1 MRHFNDNSIEI
12 GYVNI
17 LESTQ
22 WKVFGIALT
31 TQWRVCTNG
40 LERTTNQAN
49 SSCFYF
55 RILWV
60 LMERPWFFSK
70 SFNVETSGA
79 LQKPKGMIHK
89 ENKVLK
95 LIFMN
100 LWSRNNLDKLDWL
113 THQDLY
119 YILGKSRHTCFY
131 IIIDAFTK
139 SFETVLQISRKLV
152 SGIFLLFLFLTN
164 IKNPSNY
171 KQTKGKFIHY
181 IIHGSRMI

>member
-1 MRHFNDNSIEI
+1 MVRNTKILNNIFPKIVSVETIQGRKLYKEQNYSRKYGNCSYKTKLHLFIYKIMMRHFNDNSIEI

-113 THQDLY
+113 THLLY
-119 YILGKSRHTCFY
+119 TW
-131 IIIDAFTK
+131 
-139 SFETVLQISRKLV
+139 
-152 SGIFLLFLFLTN
+152 
-164 IKNPSNY
+164 
-171 KQTKGKFIHY
+171 
-181 IIHGSRMI
+181 